1 MMFKI
6 LVYQV
11 FRSEA
16 LWKQLLERVASVVL
30 RRLRE
35 DDLEA
40 LRVTELTQCLP
51 TDATRSAE
59 LKLTLLRASGDHDA
73 VKLLHALADGMKE
86 RRTLGTVRYAI
97 ARVLDVAAAVY
108 LSVFCEECNTHMEMG
123 VRNIAV
129 VPHIQRFLDQAFQ
142 ICIFYIHVLS
152 FQNPQ
157 VTKTWP
163 ALLFH
168 YTIFF
173 PYIR

>member
-97 ARVLDVAAAVY
+97 
-108 LSVFCEECNTHMEMG
+108 
-123 VRNIAV
+123 
-129 VPHIQRFLDQAFQ
+129 
-142 ICIFYIHVLS
+142 
-152 FQNPQ
+152 
-157 VTKTWP
+157 
-163 ALLFH
+163 
-168 YTIFF
+168 
-173 PYIR
+173 